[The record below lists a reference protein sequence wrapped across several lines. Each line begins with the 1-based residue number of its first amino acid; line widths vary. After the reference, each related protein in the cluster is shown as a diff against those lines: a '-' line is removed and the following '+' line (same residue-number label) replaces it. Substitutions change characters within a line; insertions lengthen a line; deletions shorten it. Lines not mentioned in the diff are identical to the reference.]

1 MAHAR
6 HDDMS
11 ASFGRYLAGRIAGLT
26 MVILVLT
33 AATFGLMHQVPGG
46 PFVSEKHMPPEAIA
60 NINRK
65 YGLDQPIYV
74 QYVKWLGAVV
84 QGDFGIPFQSPTETV
99 VSVIARAWPVTL
111 AVGAITIAIAYGF
124 GIFFG
129 VVAALWQNSW
139 IDRTVT
145 FVSTLGLT
153 LPNFIIGF
161 LLVYFLSVKFRLLPT
176 GGWGKPTHLIMPVIA
191 YSLGPMAIVARYTR
205 TSMLE
210 VLRSEYV
217 RLARARGIPW
227 HRILVRYVLR
237 NALVPLIT
245 VLGPNI
251 PDVLTGSIFIEGMF
265 SIPGLGRF
273 FTSSA
278 LFRDYPMIMA
288 MMLLVAVLWGV
299 TYILSDFLY
308 GLADPRMR
316 VGGSE
321 R

>member
-1 MAHAR
+1 
-6 HDDMS
+6 MS
-11 ASFGRYLAGRIAGLT
+11 ATFARYLAGRVVGLFLVIIALS
-26 MVILVLT
+26 
-33 AATFGLMHQVPGG
+33 AATFALMHQVPGG
-46 PFVSEKHMPPEAIA
+46 PFTSEKYMPPEAIA

-65 YGLDQPIYV
+65 YGLDQPVPV
-74 QYVKWLGAVV
+74 QYLKWLGAVV

-99 VSVIARAWPVTL
+99 VTVVARAWPVTL
-111 AVGAITIAIAYGF
+111 TVGAITIGVAYGL
-124 GIFFG
+124 GITFG

-139 IDRTVT
+139 IDRAVT
-145 FVSTLGLT
+145 FVATLGLT

-161 LLVYFLSVKFRLLPT
+161 LLVYFLSVKLRWLPT
-176 GGWGKPTHLIMPVIA
+176 GGWGKPNQLIMPVIA

-205 TSMLE
+205 ASMLE

-217 RLARARGIPW
+217 RLARARGLPW
-227 HRILVRYVLR
+227 HRILFRYVLR

-251 PDVLTGSIFIEGMF
+251 PDVLTGSIFVEGMF

-288 MMLLVAVLWGV
+288 MMLLVAVLWGA
-299 TYILSDFLY
+299 TYIISDILY

-316 VGGSE
+316 VGGGE
-321 R
+321 AR